1 MFTTRGSAV
10 IFLPLILCSI
20 RISVYGHRQALQRF
34 FTSDETK
41 KLLNSS
47 DSVKYS
53 NNISVQDVPL
63 SLREDKINKFT
74 VSICCPLGTARYQES
89 CIEDPTNMSLP
100 RIKDFVEDNH
110 NETNELWLN
119 YRTIEKDPCI
129 FTWMKSS
136 VHKNYHLLRNGSLCT
151 ADFAEG
157 SLWDLDHYCIYREPG
172 WTEYSVKVCYPWI
185 AENPWDMLFLVLST
199 IVMLIILIAYSIVP
213 ELRNLNGKIFR
224 CYIATYIV
232 TYIGSFVIF
241 STTEKDRY
249 ADLFNLFVTLTR
261 YCAGSCAL
269 WLNMMSY
276 NIWKT
281 FRKIRSVSHDT
292 REREARRFFC
302 YAVYAW
308 VTPAI
313 AIGTLTIIQRY
324 VPAFRSDTARYE
336 IVKWS
341 CSLGVTV
348 LFTCN
353 AYRYTSTALSI
364 RRQKKDT
371 KQLVDGL
378 NRHRDNAEQWFN
390 LHLKLFVIM
399 GGHII
404 VWVIWL
410 FWRTPAMTHIMSLL
424 EFVQS
429 ILLFY
434 IFLWKD
440 NIKRSLREQLG
451 TAYLRIR
458 HRFKT
463 PEFQPQI

>member
-34 FTSDETK
+34 FTSGETK

-89 CIEDPTNMSLP
+89 CIEDPTNISLP
-100 RIKDFVEDNH
+100 RIRDFVEDNRD
-110 NETNELWLN
+110 ETNQSWLN

-136 VHKNYHLLRNGSLCT
+136 VQKNYHLLRNGSLRT

-157 SLWDLDHYCIYREPG
+157 SLWGLDHYCIYREPG

-224 CYIATYIV
+224 CYIATYMV
-232 TYIGSFVIF
+232 TYIG
-241 STTEKDRY
+241 
-249 ADLFNLFVTLTR
+249 
-261 YCAGSCAL
+261 
-269 WLNMMSY
+269 
-276 NIWKT
+276 
-281 FRKIRSVSHDT
+281 
-292 REREARRFFC
+292 
-302 YAVYAW
+302 
-308 VTPAI
+308 
-313 AIGTLTIIQRY
+313 
-324 VPAFRSDTARYE
+324 YE

-353 AYRYTSTALSI
+353 AYRYTSTALSV

-371 KQLVDGL
+371 KQLADGL

-390 LHLKLFVIM
+390 LQLKLFVIM

-410 FWRTPAMTHIMSLL
+410 FWRTSAMTHIMSLL
-424 EFVQS
+424 ESVQS

-451 TAYLRIR
+451 AAYLRIR

-463 PEFQPQI
+463 PESQSQI